1 MSQIWFYT
9 FLSLA
14 AVSGLSFVGALTLTL
29 GNDRLN
35 KVLLYLVSFSAGAL
49 LGDVFLHL
57 MPQLSATGFGV
68 REGFYILSG
77 IFVFF
82 VFEKYIHWHHSH
94 MEHKEEIHA
103 VVYLAIFGDALH
115 NFIDGLVIAGSFL
128 VSPALGL
135 ATTLAVI
142 FHEIPHELGNFAVLV
157 HGGWTAK
164 KALLYNFL
172 SSFAAFFGGIIV
184 LIFSKDLQNA
194 QTLLL
199 SIGASNFIYVALSD
213 LVPELNQEK
222 DKTKSFYLLAAFIFG
237 VVMMGLLLL
246 LE

>member
-1 MSQIWFYT
+1 M
-9 FLSLA
+9 
-14 AVSGLSFVGALTLTL
+14 
-29 GNDRLN
+29 
-35 KVLLYLVSFSAGAL
+35 
-49 LGDVFLHL
+49 
-57 MPQLSATGFGV
+57 
-68 REGFYILSG
+68 
-77 IFVFF
+77 
-82 VFEKYIHWHHSH
+82 
-94 MEHKEEIHA
+94 
-103 VVYLAIFGDALH
+103 
-115 NFIDGLVIAGSFL
+115 
-128 VSPALGL
+128 
-135 ATTLAVI
+135 
-142 FHEIPHELGNFAVLV
+142 HEIPHELGNFAVLV